1 MEDQRQDERLLTQV
15 DEQTA
20 VQEFDRFCRAA
31 RLKMD
36 RIRDEN
42 SRRDLEGDRQYF
54 IEEVMDGRI
63 TVDEEGWPTIHTD
76 HDHPKLKAIKFDRRP
91 KGSAWT
97 AMDRVKKDK
106 EMAKIYAAMAAACGL
121 TGKELENLDAVDLES
136 VQTVFMLFLGNRA

>member
-1 MEDQRQDERLLTQV
+1 MTESNQSERVLIQV
-15 DEQTA
+15 DEETA
-20 VQEFDRFCRAA
+20 KAEFDRFCRAA
-31 RLKMD
+31 RLRMD
-36 RIRDEN
+36 RVRDEN
-42 SRRDLEGDRQYF
+42 SRRDLEADRQYF

-76 HDHPKLKAIKFDRRP
+76 HENAKLSKIKFSRRP

-106 EMAKIYAAMAAACGL
+106 EMSKIYAAMGAACGCS
-121 TGKELENLDAVDLES
+121 GKELEALDAVDLES